1 VPGAVIWVKRLTGW
15 DARIKEFWR
24 NVFFTNDLG
33 NPHDPNDPG
42 SRTLDTGDQALLDAI
57 GTFDDRADYVSDT
70 GTGPGVRYATNAVGV
85 FAEPEPDDSA
95 DDVLRK
101 RGRVVSSASIFL
113 PFNLRAVVV
122 VEAETVTQTSDEN
135 LGLTRTEDET
145 G

>member
-1 VPGAVIWVKRLTGW
+1 VIWVKRLTGW
-15 DARIKEFWR
+15 DARVKEFWR

-33 NPHDPNDPG
+33 NPHDPGDPG
-42 SRTLDTGDQALLDAI
+42 SRTLDTSDQALLAGM
-57 GTFDDRADYVSDT
+57 GTFDDTADYVSDT

-101 RGRVVSSASIFL
+101 RGRVLGSAGVFL

-122 VEAETVTQTSDEN
+122 LETETVAATTDVN
-135 LGLTRTEDET
+135 LGLTRTEDDI